1 MTPRKYRYQVK
12 PGMFFGA
19 FRQYGP
25 GSIVELTEE
34 EADGFLDVVFLLKG
48 EPEPVSKENQIKH
61 LSSLSK
67 EQLKALPEYEKF
79 ENPKPKGKEEILN
92 AILAARGLL
101 KPEEEE

>member
-1 MTPRKYRYQVK
+1 MTKKYKYQVK
-12 PGMFFGA
+12 DGRFFGA

-48 EPEPVSKENQIKH
+48 EPEPVSKESQIKH

-67 EQLKALPEYEKF
+67 EQLKALPEYEAF
-79 ENPKPKGKEEILN
+79 ENPKPKTKDEILGAILN
-92 AILAARGLL
+92 ARGLVE
-101 KPEEEE
+101 KKEAE